1 MRLTDTDDVS
11 AVAQC
16 GYKTLMIP
24 LRLTDTDAGKSA
36 VARGGGGIHLVVRT
50 LGTMCLQ
57 PSDAAD
63 THG

>member
-24 LRLTDTDAGKSA
+24 LRLTDTDGVSA

-63 THG
+63 RHG